1 MTTDANII
9 KFDLHADVAA
19 ANRQRATDFTITEMF
34 HVGYRDGRD
43 SVDEMSLETANT
55 QGLEDG
61 TAGKPASYDPEV
73 HENVTSVAAMGIEQ
87 GAYAFGW
94 DAGWRDE
101 VQDEYRKGYSEGSFS
116 RLMSPKGL

>member
-1 MTTDANII
+1 MTTDTTIIDFNQHAN
-9 KFDLHADVAA
+9 AAA

-43 SVDEMSLETANT
+43 SVDELSRGTSHK

-61 TAGKPASYDPEV
+61 TAGKLVSYDPEV
-73 HENVTSVAAMGIEQ
+73 HENVPSVGFASTED

-94 DAGWRDE
+94 DVGWRDE
-101 VQDEYRKGYSEGSFS
+101 VQDEYRKGYAEGRFA
-116 RLMSPKGL
+116 RLMHVPGV